1 MLFTYIKSIVIYRP
15 YFKNFFTLGT
25 FNIFSYSSYI
35 YTCISIKKTLKNSYL
50 PTKLKF
56 FKIRL

>member
-35 YTCISIKKTLKNSYL
+35 YIHAFLLK
-50 PTKLKF
+50 
-56 FKIRL
+56 RH